1 MRRST
6 QWKIA
11 LTAVAIIASV
21 WYLYPTLKF
30 YTASEEE
37 RKAFSGEEMDRLKS
51 EAVRL
56 GLDLQ
61 GGMHLVL
68 EVDLSKLPPDEARDA
83 VDRAMEVMTNRVDQ
97 FGVSEPVIQ
106 RQGERRIIVEL
117 PGLKDSKRATNL
129 IGQTAQLEFKLLK
142 DKESLGSLLEKT
154 DKILAEPG
162 AAEQAEKEPEK
173 EAAEQLFEEAEEDS
187 LMLQRPFTSL
197 LHRFYTGDLCVRVK
211 DAARFREMLNDP
223 EVMALIPSDAQFLW
237 SNKPEVMNGEEY
249 LLLYYVRK
257 QAEMTGAVVDDATPT
272 VGSGF
277 DVQTAGKPIIN
288 FSVSDDGRKLFSR
301 ITGANVGRR
310 LAIVL
315 DGKVYSAPTIQTKIR
330 DGRSIITG
338 SKTMEEATDL
348 CIVLRAGALPA
359 PVQIISKQVVGPSLG
374 ADSIRMGVRAGLIG
388 LAIVMIFM
396 LVYYRWAG
404 LLANVALGLNL
415 VFLTAVLAGFHAT
428 LTLPGIAGIILT
440 IGMAVDANV
449 LIFERIREELRT
461 GKTVRAAID
470 SGYGRAFRTILD
482 ANVTTLITAL
492 VLYQFGTGPIR
503 GFALT
508 LSIGILASMF
518 TALIMTR
525 GVFDFI
531 TDRWSIL
538 NLSIGKSLFR
548 DLGIRFVNVRRWAF
562 LGSAGVIALGL
573 LSLAIH
579 RGPNL
584 SIDFEG
590 GTLLEMHFDPAIS
603 VGDVRDAL
611 SKVDVEGKT
620 VDLSRS
626 EIKQFGNPNDILVRI
641 ERVGENE
648 AAVSSAVK
656 TTLHQAFPEHT
667 KDQETWLRREV
678 DVGPKIGEEL
688 KGKAIWAIIWAMLGI
703 LVYISWRFEFRF
715 AVAAIVALFHD
726 VLITLGVFS
735 LLDLEISLA
744 VVAALLTI
752 VGYSLNDTIVVF
764 DRIREDLRIFRREKY
779 RAIINR
785 SINETLSRTLITSL
799 TTLAVV
805 VTLLILGGEV
815 IGDFALALLFGVM
828 VGTYSSVFV
837 ASPILVEWHART
849 EQRDRER
856 RVQK

>member
-6 QWKIA
+6 LWKIA
-11 LTAVAIIASV
+11 LTLVAIAASI
-21 WYLYPTLKF
+21 WYLYPTFKY
-30 YTASEEE
+30 YTASEQRRE
-37 RKAFSGEEMDRLKS
+37 KFSSEEMDRLKS
-51 EAVRL
+51 DAVRL

-61 GGMHLVL
+61 GGMHMVL

-83 VDRAMEVMTNRVDQ
+83 VDRAMEIITNRVDQ

-106 RQGERRIIVEL
+106 RQGERRIIAEL
-117 PGLKDSKRATNL
+117 PGLKDSQRATDL

-142 DKESLGSLLEKT
+142 EKESLGALLTKA
-154 DKILAEPG
+154 DQALADPD
-162 AAEQAEKEPEK
+162 AAKKVEEDK
-173 EAAEQLFEEAEEDS
+173 EAAEQLFEEADQDS
-187 LMLQRPFTSL
+187 MSLQRPFTSL
-197 LHRFYTGDLCVRVK
+197 LKSFYTGDLCVRVK
-211 DAARFREMLNDP
+211 EVSRFKELLSDTRIT
-223 EVMALIPSDAQFLW
+223 ALIPSDAQFLW
-237 SNKPEVMNGEEY
+237 ANKPETMNGEDY

-257 QAEMTGAVVDDATPT
+257 QPEMTGAVVDDATPT

-277 DVQTAGKPIIN
+277 DVQTAGKPIVN
-288 FSVSDDGRKLFSR
+288 FSVSDQGRKVFSR

-338 SKTMEEATDL
+338 SKSMEEATDL

-359 PVQIISKQVVGPSLG
+359 PVKIVSKQLVGPSLG
-374 ADSIRMGVRAGLIG
+374 ADSIRMGVRAALIG
-388 LAIVMIFM
+388 LAIAVVFM
-396 LVYYRWAG
+396 GIYYRFAG
-404 LLANVALGLNL
+404 LLADAALGLNL
-415 VFLTAVLAGFHAT
+415 MFMAAVLAGFHAT

-470 SGYGRAFRTILD
+470 SGYARAFRTILD
-482 ANVTTLITAL
+482 SNVTTLITAV

-508 LSIGILASMF
+508 LSIGIIVSMF

-525 GVFDFI
+525 AVFDFV
-531 TDRWSIL
+531 TDRWSIQ
-538 NLSIGKSLFR
+538 NLSIGKSLFK
-548 DLGIRFVNVRRWAF
+548 DPGIRFVDVRRWAF
-562 LGSAGVIALGL
+562 LGSTGIIVLGL
-573 LSLAIH
+573 FSLGIH

-603 VGDVRDAL
+603 VAEVRDAL

-641 ERVGENE
+641 ERAGENE

-688 KGKAIWAIIWAMLGI
+688 KGKAIWAIIWAMAGI
-703 LVYISWRFEFRF
+703 LIYITWRFEFRF
-715 AVAAIVALFHD
+715 AVAAIVALLHD
-726 VLITLGVFS
+726 VVITVGVFS
-735 LLDLEISLA
+735 LLDREISLA

-752 VGYSLNDTIVVF
+752 VGYSLNDTIVIF
-764 DRIREDLRIFRREKY
+764 DRIREDLRVFRREAY
-779 RAIINR
+779 PEIINR
-785 SINETLSRTLITSL
+785 SINETLNRTLITSL
-799 TTLAVV
+799 TTLVAVLA
-805 VTLLILGGEV
+805 LLILGGEV
-815 IGDFALALLFGVM
+815 IGDFALALLLGVV
-828 VGTYSSVFV
+828 VGTYSSIYV

-849 EQRDRER
+849 EQRDREHR
-856 RVQK
+856 AAK